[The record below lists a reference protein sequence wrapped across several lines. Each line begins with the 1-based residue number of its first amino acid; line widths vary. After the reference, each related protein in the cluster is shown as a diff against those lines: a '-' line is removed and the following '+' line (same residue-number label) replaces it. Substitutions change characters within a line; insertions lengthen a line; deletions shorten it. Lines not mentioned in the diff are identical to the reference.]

1 MARLVTEM
9 LKKRSHQVWLD
20 QLEMQ
25 RTTTP
30 TQVVR
35 KIAEIF
41 LKVPQVIILAGP
53 GDWLRFSDCN
63 DIHRWEWEVSLRSGK
78 SSFRCNYIAQNW
90 SLTRCYLI

>member
-9 LKKRSHQVWLD
+9 LKKRSRQVWLD

-30 TQVVR
+30 TQVVG

-53 GDWLRFSDCN
+53 GDWLRFADSN
-63 DIHRWEWEVSLRSGK
+63 DIHRWEWELSLRSGK
-78 SSFRCNYIAQNW
+78 PSVN
-90 SLTRCYLI
+90 T